1 MGSVDVTIRGHRH
14 RLIITFTT
22 MKFSFVASLGAIIGQ
37 ADNVIPNVMQ
47 SVLAHP
53 NRITIAHVQDTITNI
68 LKYAALKSIA
78 DRNENYSDRRFIKM
92 IVPLTFSSQDLV
104 RR

>member
-22 MKFSFVASLGAIIGQ
+22 MKFPSVTSLGAIIGQ
-37 ADNVIPNVMQ
+37 ADNVILNVMQ

-53 NRITIAHVQDTITNI
+53 NTHIYLPLRQPEFA
-68 LKYAALKSIA
+68 KS
-78 DRNENYSDRRFIKM
+78 
-92 IVPLTFSSQDLV
+92 
-104 RR
+104 

>member
-22 MKFSFVASLGAIIGQ
+22 MKFSSVTSLGAIIGQ

-53 NRITIAHVQDTITNI
+53 NNGSMMD
-68 LKYAALKSIA
+68 
-78 DRNENYSDRRFIKM
+78 EM
-92 IVPLTFSSQDLV
+92 WGV
-104 RR
+104 RGDECCRST